1 MSGLSISHLAI
12 MMVVI
17 VLIFGTSKLKN
28 LGKDL
33 GGAIKGFKESMKEG
47 ESTATVNVATPPHIA
62 QHSPIN
68 GTAIPIDMTQK
79 EIR

>member
-47 ESTATVNVATPPHIA
+47 ESIASVNAATPQIT

-68 GTAIPIDMTQK
+68 GTAIPIDITQK
-79 EIR
+79 ETR